1 MLEAM
6 LPSSV
11 KSLQL
16 LYKVHLNPRK
26 SVLSKID
33 IPAFSSRYSLLPPYS
48 CLDPIGESTTTTTH
62 PQKVDKEQKIQ
73 VYPRKLKSSS
83 TIKITKVLTL
93 LEVILMFYCNFPL
106 LHPKKLLM
114 QI

>member
-1 MLEAM
+1 M
-6 LPSSV
+6 
-11 KSLQL
+11 
-16 LYKVHLNPRK
+16 
-26 SVLSKID
+26 
-33 IPAFSSRYSLLPPYS
+33 AFRQKFSEKKNLLLPPYS

-83 TIKITKVLTL
+83 TIKIIKVLTL

>member
-1 MLEAM
+1 M
-6 LPSSV
+6 
-11 KSLQL
+11 
-16 LYKVHLNPRK
+16 
-26 SVLSKID
+26 
-33 IPAFSSRYSLLPPYS
+33 AFRQKFSEKKNLLLPPYS

-83 TIKITKVLTL
+83 TIKIIKVLTL

-106 LHPKKLLM
+106 LHPQKTANANLR
-114 QI
+114 IAYAF